1 MSNSAVAVGN
11 KNKGGKHM
19 ADKIKNVLMAINNNG
34 MTNLS
39 DEDIDYIVNKIL
51 KSLEEKENV

>member
-1 MSNSAVAVGN
+1 
-11 KNKGGKHM
+11 M
-19 ADKIKNVLMAINNNG
+19 ADKIKNVLMAINNNS